1 MFLQYEGDVQAAT
14 EKQLK
19 DWLTCENTLKI
30 IGIIDEVKIRKICT
44 ILDQILAIFFLVLL
58 FTVLTTVFLMS
69 Y

>member
-44 ILDQILAIFFLVLL
+44 ILD
-58 FTVLTTVFLMS
+58 
-69 Y
+69 